1 VKDILDGVSVI
12 GIIGLAKNAGKTTTL
27 NKIIEIYPNMR
38 IGLTSIGLDGEPLD
52 QIYFFPKPAIMV
64 RPNMVVATTLSC
76 LESSDVMWKL
86 IEKTDYHTPL
96 GEILIVEIVSEGTVI
111 VAGPSTN
118 QELNQV
124 VKLMKKRCDK
134 ILIDGAFNRLTFSNI
149 DVMEGIVL
157 AAGASYHPDMEVTLK
172 KTSDLIRLFGAK
184 KTEFTIDQDAGMMIY
199 HQYEVTSCQDKK
211 IQTLESILKDSKTD
225 IIAIY
230 IKGAITSAILDCIL
244 NYNLKSITLIMDDP
258 SKWMAS
264 QRHLRALSHQH
275 MTIEVIKTFPIIMVT
290 INPFRPDGA
299 HYDELIMM
307 NRFKS
312 ELDVPIFNVK
322 GSD

>member
-184 KTEFTIDQDAGMMIY
+184 KTEFTIDQDAGMMIH
-199 HQYEVTSCQDKK
+199 HQYELHHFKTKRFKPLSLFSK
-211 IQTLESILKDSKTD
+211 IQKPTLLQSISRGQSLHPFL
-225 IIAIY
+225 IA
-230 IKGAITSAILDCIL
+230 S
-244 NYNLKSITLIMDDP
+244 
-258 SKWMAS
+258 
-264 QRHLRALSHQH
+264 
-275 MTIEVIKTFPIIMVT
+275 
-290 INPFRPDGA
+290 
-299 HYDELIMM
+299 
-307 NRFKS
+307 
-312 ELDVPIFNVK
+312 
-322 GSD
+322 